1 MVDDI
6 LGKHAQSSA
15 QSDNFDTNLIQY
27 PQSAVQHHGERL
39 CVGGLQGQ
47 TESCRQEWEGQT
59 DLLGQSNINCIEH
72 WANTFSFPGIRVRC
86 AKSWSDKHSGLEEKE
101 KQTYVQ

>member
-1 MVDDI
+1 MPYGLTPTYPRIRGLFKLDTNLTLSKKMVDDI

-15 QSDNFDTNLIQY
+15 QSGNFDTNLIQY
-27 PQSAVQHHGERL
+27 PQSALQHHGERL
-39 CVGGLQGQ
+39 CVGGLQRQ

-72 WANTFSFPGIRVRC
+72 
-86 AKSWSDKHSGLEEKE
+86 
-101 KQTYVQ
+101 

>member
-1 MVDDI
+1 MPYGLTPTYPRIRGLFKLDTNLTLSKKMVDDI

-27 PQSAVQHHGERL
+27 PQSALQHHGERL

-72 WANTFSFPGIRVRC
+72 
-86 AKSWSDKHSGLEEKE
+86 
-101 KQTYVQ
+101 